1 MTDRVAAALTR
12 FAAECAA
19 RNHAWCTGDDD
30 CAAAL
35 AEHRAAVATDAAAAS
50 FDVTKELLAYG
61 GAWPDLTWSTTALLK
76 LVKTEAVEP
85 PYRDPRRRILRVTT
99 ALARLGERGLPPDAV
114 IRTCL
119 GPTLIRQIIIHVA
132 SVWVLARE
140 GRLPR
145 EKLGMLEGWLA
156 ALDGEPA
163 LGGVDEPTLPD
174 VVATAIN
181 GETARVARRWLR
193 SASMAHILG
202 WRLDGYVETDVH
214 EADLTLSAGAGAT
227 SWVVDRFTETYL
239 DQWSRESLDWEL
251 VYLHD
256 PGTTADRVGLP
267 LALLQERPLT
277 QRQVVDALSRRLS
290 GAVGNDPVAQGLLTE
305 EIVHAI
311 VGLVRDDQLGAAHE
325 LAARAARNAP
335 DSPHLCNVLAFCLI
349 PTDRPRAHRALDR
362 LDGTRDPRAR
372 GAAAMNRATLF
383 LADGDA
389 DRAEQAMAAV
399 PEDGQIW
406 CWDPVAMVRG
416 EATLLGTTY
425 ADWRARAGAALEE
438 LRSRSAG

>member
-1 MTDRVAAALTR
+1 MTDRVTEALAR
-12 FAAECAA
+12 FAVECAA
-19 RNHAWCTGDDD
+19 RDHAWCAGEDG
-30 CAAAL
+30 CAEAL
-35 AEHRAAVATDAAAAS
+35 AEHRATVATDAMAAS
-50 FDVTKELLAYG
+50 FDVSKELLVYG
-61 GAWPDLTWSTTALLK
+61 GAWPDQTWSTTALLK
-76 LVKTEAVEP
+76 LVETEAVEP

-145 EKLGMLEGWLA
+145 EKLGMLEAWLA

-174 VVATAIN
+174 AVAAAIN
-181 GETARVARRWLR
+181 GETARVAQRWLR

-202 WRLDGYVETDVH
+202 WRLDGYVETDLH
-214 EADLTLSAGAGAT
+214 EADLTLPAGAGAT

-251 VYLHD
+251 VYLQD
-256 PGTTADRVGLP
+256 PRATAERVGVPLP
-267 LALLQERPLT
+267 LLEERPLT

-290 GAVGNDPVAQGLLTE
+290 GAVGNDPVAQGLRTE

-311 VGLVRDDQLGAAHE
+311 VGLVRGDQLDAAHE

-335 DSPHLCNVLAFCLI
+335 DNPHLCNVLAFCLI
-349 PTDRPRAHRALDR
+349 PTDRPSAHRALDR
-362 LDGTRDPRAR
+362 LDGVRDPRAQ
-372 GAAAMNRATLF
+372 GTAAMNRATLF

-389 DRAEQAMAAV
+389 DQAEQAMAAV
-399 PEDGQIW
+399 PDDGQIW

-416 EATLLGTTY
+416 EALLLGTTY
-425 ADWRARAGAALEE
+425 ADWRARASVALEQ